1 MAEGPRRTSAV
12 APWAVLGPALVTR
25 TVTVKLSP
33 PETCAGAL
41 TLIPRSASGV
51 TDVTSEQVCG
61 AAWLPVTV
69 AVLVIE
75 VGAVQPVG
83 TLNFTITGGR
93 DWPGPIVP
101 RLQEDWTQGPL
112 R

>member
-1 MAEGPRRTSAV
+1 MAEGPRTTSAV
-12 APWAVLGPALVTR
+12 TPWAVLGPALVTK

-41 TLIPRSASGV
+41 TLIPRGASGV

-61 AAWLPVTV
+61 VAWLPVTV

-75 VGAVQPVG
+75 VGAGQMV
-83 TLNFTITGGR
+83 LNFTVTGGR